1 MEQGQDLDSLIRQ
14 VSARPGATILKQF
27 STDVFTGISVKAP
40 QDNLDSLRALSTVAN
55 AWTSNTIM
63 LGPHTPFAT
72 FEEGVTATNY
82 SVHASTGVDKLHAK
96 GITGAGATVAIVDTG
111 VWYYHPALGG
121 GFGPGFKVAGGY
133 DLVGNACKSNWPSIN
148 RCALLA
154 GTD

>member
-1 MEQGQDLDSLIRQ
+1 VEDLSNKYMR
-14 VSARPGATILKQF
+14 
-27 STDVFTGISVKAP
+27 
-40 QDNLDSLRALSTVAN
+40 RALVAALMPKACSRN
-55 AWTSNTIM
+55 
-63 LGPHTPFAT
+63 
-72 FEEGVTATNY
+72 
-82 SVHASTGVDKLHAK
+82 SV
-96 GITGAGATVAIVDTG
+96 VAIVDTG